1 MNIDNSKSLSIVIPA
16 YNEEDS
22 IYEVVCNTL
31 ETLPHYFVDYEVIVV
46 NDGSTDQ
53 TPQVLDRLAEK
64 FDSLR
69 IIRQSNRG
77 FGAAMAT
84 GILAASK
91 EFTAYLPADGQ
102 FLVPDMR
109 HCFELLEGS
118 DLVLG
123 YRGGRSDYTIT
134 RIIMSYGYLTLL
146 TLLFGIKFMDVGWVH
161 IWRTEKIKQLNP
173 KGSRGIFILTEIVV
187 RFRDLGYTI
196 LEGPSYYHQR
206 IGGVAKNASIRVTL
220 DTLFAALKLW
230 LKIRFDHNR
239 ARS

>member
-1 MNIDNSKSLSIVIPA
+1 MNLVNSKSLSIVIPA

-22 IYEVVCNTL
+22 IYEVVRNTY
-31 ETLPHYFVDYEVIVV
+31 EHLPDYFDDYEVIVV

-53 TPQVLDRLAEK
+53 TQKILDQLVDEL
-64 FDSLR
+64 DGLR
-69 IIRQSNRG
+69 IIQQSNCG
-77 FGAAMAT
+77 FGRAMVT

-146 TLLFGIKFMDVGWVH
+146 TLLFGIKYMDVGWVH
-161 IWRTEKIKQLNP
+161 IWRTEKVKQLNP
-173 KGSRGIFILTEIVV
+173 KGGRGIFVLTEIAV
-187 RFRDLGYTI
+187 RFRDLGYSI
-196 LEGPSYYHQR
+196 QEGPSYYHPR
-206 IGGVAKNASIRVTL
+206 IGGKAKNAKLGVVM
-220 DTLFAALKLW
+220 DTFFQAFRLFFRLRWRPRK
-230 LKIRFDHNR
+230 
-239 ARS
+239 